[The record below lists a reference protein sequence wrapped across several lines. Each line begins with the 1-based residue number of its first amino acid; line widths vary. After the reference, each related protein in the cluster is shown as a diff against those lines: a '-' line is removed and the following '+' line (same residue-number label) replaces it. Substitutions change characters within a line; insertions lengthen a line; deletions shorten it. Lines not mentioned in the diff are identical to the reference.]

1 MPAPGAGIHDF
12 PWEPWTLG
20 RTEGKSWMAGLNPAM
35 TKVAKTKAAAGAA
48 IAGRFV
54 DIRTVS

>member
-1 MPAPGAGIHDF
+1 
-12 PWEPWTLG
+12 
-20 RTEGKSWMAGLNPAM
+20 MAGLNPAM